1 VRGPRRNSVYSV
13 HLVDGS
19 WRKLPL
25 AIGANT
31 ALDRRTP
38 LFISPGVS
46 FSALQQM
53 CFAVFS
59 ACDAL
64 SPLARPPLMRSA
76 CICGRQTKRGPVV
89 NWNEFCKRKLKWSQF
104 PDCGGLHCSQLPGQ
118 NGTRHKQTLNTHS
131 EYLALYCCLRKN
143 IKKSCFLIFLILS
156 YRKA

>member
-1 VRGPRRNSVYSV
+1 MRCERAETKFSLLCPF
-13 HLVDGS
+13 S
-19 WRKLPL
+19 WWQLAET
-25 AIGANT
+25 AIGDRCKYGAGQTDAAIYFAWLLSLLSNWC
-31 ALDRRTP
+31 ALLYFP
-38 LFISPGVS
+38 
-46 FSALQQM
+46 
-53 CFAVFS
+53 
-59 ACDAL
+59 CDAL

-143 IKKSCFLIFLILS
+143 IKRSFSLIFLILL
-156 YRKA
+156 